1 MSNAAIDFTE
11 TQYKAIPGQI
21 STNDSKGIVEC
32 FVAAI
37 GNKDSVGDICLP
49 GCFNGSLSRRKPRVV
64 WGHNWNEPIGKVLEI
79 YEVGPNDPRL
89 PVKMRTNGV
98 GGLFAK
104 VQFNLASEKGREA
117 FANVKFFGEEQEWSI
132 GYKTLDA
139 VFDAQKQANML
150 KEVELYEVSPVLHGA
165 NQLTGTISI
174 KSDKL
179 NDSNTETKNQ
189 QGPCW
194 PGYKQVGMK
203 KGKGGKMVPNCVPI
217 DGKSEEEQEDEKSA
231 LRDPKGGLTAA
242 GRAHFKRTEGANLKP
257 GVKGPANTPEKM
269 RRKGSFLTR
278 FFTNPSGP
286 MKDDKGRPTRLAL
299 SAAAWGEPVPQDR
312 SDAAKLAAKGRRL
325 LERYENSKKK
335 SDDDVVEQKNIQIYS
350 IINPSENPV
359 IGRMGNLAKAISTHF
374 GGEVAVREADSNN
387 VVFDLSKDGR
397 VETMRATYHTP
408 NESDFMFGPAQQV
421 RVETIYLPIDSNGQV
436 SGSPVPRSPNML
448 AMPKTNDCGCGG
460 ACGGKSSPFSSWQE
474 FKAENPGVHLFIK
487 TENMEMFE
495 VANQVSE
502 YHGFDVELLSDGF
515 VIPNIDWYEKDAR
528 DAVITAVEGV
538 EQKAFARIGRSAR
551 AIGRRAARMVKPSEF
566 DGDGDGFRTGRDGR
580 DNVPYKPDIDNLKPR
595 MMPPRRV
602 PKEVPQKEPQPLRIP
617 KPHEV
622 PRPAPRP
629 APVPDPRPAP
639 SPTPEPAVPEREPAK
654 PGAIS
659 GRMTS
664 KKQKR
669 AKDLKAGKFDAEIY
683 KRRMAGSSL
692 EQEARRYGVQRI
704 DIRRAEQRHMQK
716 LRATK
721 KPGRPSPELSE
732 TLGNT
737 GNVVNSPGR
746 GRGGPRGDGPTIS
759 GQMARRPSRP
769 DSFSPRPSKL
779 ESLFRQ
785 GRESLE
791 ARKRKGKVSKRQAMR
806 DLKLARELD
815 AARYD
820 NERYIYQQLQARG
833 MESPAV
839 QAAAKKFNDDIVSVI
854 NQLLEPA
861 ESVTGPLASR
871 KTRRQSM
878 LRQLREIEMD
888 PSNLSGVPQR
898 AKERAVAMI
907 AKRNNLTES
916 QVRRALR
923 RELAAERMVRAAQ
936 MMKNRRKSL
945 SSVYVSVS
953 EGNDIAVKT
962 ALQSTI
968 DEPVFIKIEP
978 QFVTQVKQVVDTVA
992 NFHGIRITQAENGLN
1007 VFGAHELNDDSIE
1020 AISRAIYATY
1030 LDTNIEE
1037 VELDRIFPQG

>member
-538 EQKAFARIGRSAR
+538 EQKAFARVGRSAR
-551 AIGRRAARMVKPSEF
+551 AIGRRAARLFKPSAY
-566 DGDGDGFRTGRDGR
+566 DGDSDGYTRGRDGV
-580 DNVPYKPDIDNLKPR
+580 DNVPYKPDVDNLKPR

-602 PKEVPQKEPQPLRIP
+602 PKEIPEREKKPLRIP
-617 KPHEV
+617 KPNEV

-629 APVPDPRPAP
+629 SPVPNPRPAP
-639 SPTPEPAVPEREPAK
+639 APAPAPAPVPERVPEK
-654 PGAIS
+654 PSAIS
-659 GRMTS
+659 GRMSS
-664 KKQKR
+664 KKQKL
-669 AKDLKAGKFDAEIY
+669 AKDLKSGKFDAEIY

-692 EQEARRYGVQRI
+692 EQEAKRYGVQRI

-737 GNVVNSPGR
+737 RNVVNSPGR
-746 GRGGPRGDGPTIS
+746 GRGGPTIS
-759 GQMARRPSRP
+759 GQMASRP
-769 DSFSPRPSKL
+769 L
-779 ESLFRQ
+779 
-785 GRESLE
+785 
-791 ARKRKGKVSKRQAMR
+791 
-806 DLKLARELD
+806 
-815 AARYD
+815 
-820 NERYIYQQLQARG
+820 
-833 MESPAV
+833 
-839 QAAAKKFNDDIVSVI
+839 
-854 NQLLEPA
+854 
-861 ESVTGPLASR
+861 TSR
-871 KTRRQSM
+871 KTRRQSI
-878 LRQLREIEMD
+878 LRQLREMEMD
-888 PSNLSGVPQR
+888 PSNPSGVPQR
-898 AKERAVAMI
+898 AKERAIAMI
-907 AKRNNLTES
+907 AKNNKLTES

-923 RELAAERMVRAAQ
+923 AELAAERMVRAAR

>member
-1 MSNAAIDFTE
+1 MSNTATDFTE

-21 STNDSKGIVEC
+21 STNESKGIVEC

-49 GCFNGSLSRRKPRVV
+49 GCFNGSLGRRKPRVV

-89 PVKMRTNGV
+89 PTKMKSNGV

-139 VFDAQKQANML
+139 VFDTSKQANML

-174 KSDKL
+174 KSDKQ
-179 NDSNTETKNQ
+179 NAEVKG
-189 QGPCW
+189 GPCW
-194 PGYKQVGMK
+194 DGYKQVGMK
-203 KGKGGKMVPNCVPI
+203 MGKNGKMVPNCVPV
-217 DGKSEEEQEDEKSA
+217 EEKGA
-231 LRDPKGGLTAA
+231 PLKDPKGGLTAA

-257 GVKGPANTPEKM
+257 GVKGAANTPEKM

-286 MKDDKGRPTRLAL
+286 MKDEKGRPTRLAL
-299 SAAAWGEPVPQDR
+299 SAAAWGEPVPQDA
-312 SDAAKLAAKGRRL
+312 SDAAKLAAKGRRM
-325 LERYENSKKK
+325 LERYQNSKKK
-335 SDDDVVEQKNIQIYS
+335 SDGDEMEEKNIQIYS
-350 IINPSENPV
+350 IMNPSENPA
-359 IGRMGNLAKAISTHF
+359 IGRMGALAKAISTHF
-374 GGEVAVREADSNN
+374 GGEVTVREADSNN
-387 VVFDLSKDGR
+387 VVFDLSKDGTL
-397 VETMRATYHTP
+397 ETMRVAYHTP

-421 RVETIYLPIDSNGQV
+421 RVETIYLPINASGEV
-436 SGSPVPRSPNML
+436 SGGPMPKSPNML
-448 AMPKTNDCGCGG
+448 TVEKPGGCGCGG

-495 VANQVSE
+495 VANDVSE

-551 AIGRRAARMVKPSEF
+551 TIGRRAARLFKPSAY
-566 DGDGDGFRTGRDGR
+566 DGDGDGMTQGLDGV
-580 DNVPYKPDIDNLKPR
+580 DNVPYKPDVDNLKPR

-602 PKEVPQKEPQPLRIP
+602 PKEIPEREKKPLRIP
-617 KPHEV
+617 KPNEV

-629 APVPDPRPAP
+629 SPVPDPRPAP
-639 SPTPEPAVPEREPAK
+639 APTPQPAVPERVPEKVPA
-654 PGAIS
+654 GAIS
-659 GRMTS
+659 GRMSS
-664 KKQKR
+664 KKQKL
-669 AKDLKAGKFDAEIY
+669 AKDLKSGKFDAEIY

-692 EQEARRYGVQRI
+692 EQEAKRYGVQRI

-737 GNVVNSPGR
+737 ANVVNSPGR
-746 GRGGPRGDGPTIS
+746 GRGGPRGDSPTVS
-759 GQMARRPSRP
+759 GQMSSELLRVARQAQEQRGRNTMIPLN
-769 DSFSPRPSKL
+769 KL
-779 ESLFRQ
+779 VKKARLT
-785 GRESLE
+785 LE
-791 ARKRKGKVSKRQAMR
+791 ARERRGTVSKRQAMR

-815 AARYD
+815 AARF
-820 NERYIYQQLQARG
+820 NSPLVEKGPPSPGSRAAR
-833 MESPAV
+833 EY
-839 QAAAKKFNDDIVSVI
+839 NDEIVGII
-854 NQLLEPA
+854 NQLLDPA
-861 ESVTGPLASR
+861 ERVDGPLASR
-871 KTRRQSM
+871 KSRRQSI
-878 LRQLREIEMD
+878 LSQLREMEMD
-888 PSNLSGVPQR
+888 PSNPSGVPQR
-898 AKERAVAMI
+898 AKARAVAMI

-923 RELAAERMVRAAQ
+923 RELAAERMVRAAR

-968 DEPVFIKIEP
+968 DEPVFIEVEP

-992 NFHGIRITQAENGLN
+992 DFHGVRITQAQNGLS
-1007 VFGAHELNDDSIE
+1007 VFGAHELTDDSIE

-1030 LDTNIEE
+1030 LDSNIEE